1 MLLKWK
7 VTKVPRGVGV
17 ARATRNVYG
26 DNMTEQDN
34 SVNMENAG
42 GKTAGTYH
50 HGDLRAAV
58 IAAGLKRLEEGDGAE
73 LSLRALA
80 RDGEI
85 DRQYRRWFLQKLP
98 GGQQRLGLPMSA
110 QLEAIIETLSAAQVE

>member
-1 MLLKWK
+1 MFRKADPQLAKL
-7 VTKVPRGVGV
+7 VT
-17 ARATRNVYG
+17 
-26 DNMTEQDN
+26 DSM
-34 SVNMENAG
+34 
-42 GKTAGTYH
+42 
-50 HGDLRAAV
+50 
-58 IAAGLKRLEEGDGAE
+58 
-73 LSLRALA
+73 RALA